1 MKLSLAHG
9 SEPRA
14 PGRTPTAARRAR
26 RRGVA
31 AVELAILAPFL
42 GVLVMGMFEM
52 GRLVMVKDILTDS
65 VRKGGRT
72 GATPG
77 KTYQNV
83 LDDANGVLTDNG
95 ITSTNATITVQV
107 ATYTGTSTTP
117 SWGSFTTVSNSSSFN
132 PGALDQV
139 SVQVSIPASDVLWIP
154 SQFLTTGS
162 IQSETLIMLRQG

>member
-1 MKLSLAHG
+1 MRRAEFTSCYGNAGRFPSPTPWPLTTFRRGAGSRVRFSPRSPRGLSRGMKLSLAHG

-77 KTYQNV
+77 KT
-83 LDDANGVLTDNG
+83 
-95 ITSTNATITVQV
+95 
-107 ATYTGTSTTP
+107 
-117 SWGSFTTVSNSSSFN
+117 
-132 PGALDQV
+132 
-139 SVQVSIPASDVLWIP
+139 
-154 SQFLTTGS
+154 
-162 IQSETLIMLRQG
+162 